1 MNRDRSPKA
10 PLRRYVIVGC
20 GGFIG
25 SHLLDRLLQDDCIY
39 IDGWDPQTDKIKSHL
54 LNPNLDIRQTT
65 LESNKDLVEF
75 RKVVKQAD
83 AVINLAA
90 ICNPSKYNTKP
101 LNVINANF
109 LEPLQIVNICAEE
122 KKWLI
127 HFSTSETY
135 GRTISSYLPKT
146 DHVNSDLYELDEDKT
161 PLIMGP
167 IKNQR
172 WSYATAKQLME
183 RYIYGQHYEHGL
195 PHTII
200 RPLNFFGP
208 RMDFIP
214 GRDGDGIPR
223 VLACF
228 MTALLD
234 DKPMQLVNGGLARR
248 TIVSIHDAVEAIQL
262 MLNKP
267 DKAVNQIFNIGN
279 RNNEIT
285 IVQLGEMMREIYATI
300 VGDSSYRTHPME
312 PISSQEFYGEGY
324 EDCDRRMPKID
335 KAKTLLGW
343 EPTRSLQEILEETV
357 AYYYTHYRNWNRAI

>member
-1 MNRDRSPKA
+1 MNRDTAPKA

-25 SHLLDRLLQDDCIY
+25 SHLLDRLLQDDSIY
-39 IDGWDPQTDKIKSHL
+39 IDGWDPHTEKIASHL

-65 LESNKDLVEF
+65 LESNKDLSEF
-75 RKVVKQAD
+75 RKIVKQAD

-109 LEPLQIVNICAEE
+109 IEPLQIVNICAEE
-122 KKWLI
+122 KTWLI

-135 GRTISSYLPKT
+135 GRTISSYLP
-146 DHVNSDLYELDEDKT
+146 HINYANPDLYELDEDKT

-183 RYIYGQHYEHGL
+183 RYIYAQHYEYGL
-195 PHTII
+195 PYTII

-214 GRDGDGIPR
+214 GRDGDGVPR

-248 TIVSIHDAVEAIQL
+248 TIVSIHDAVEAIRL

-300 VGDSSYRTHPME
+300 ADDSSYRTHPME
-312 PISSQEFYGEGY
+312 QISSQEFYGEGY

-335 KAKTLLGW
+335 KAKKLLGW
-343 EPTRSLQEILEETV
+343 EPTRTLKDILEETV